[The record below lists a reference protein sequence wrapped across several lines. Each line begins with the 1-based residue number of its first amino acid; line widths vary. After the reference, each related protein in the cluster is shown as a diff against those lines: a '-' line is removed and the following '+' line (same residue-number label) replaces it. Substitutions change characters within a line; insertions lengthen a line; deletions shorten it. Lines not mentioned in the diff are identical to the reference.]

1 MLEDMTRC
9 VMNIESKYKD
19 TDEERPVMK
28 QGNLKTETNET
39 DQSSVQRPGRFSQR
53 TLEEPGSPR
62 QETFRPAAT
71 HRVTTDRLT
80 TDSNFIKKYEERS
93 LEAIKQS

>member
-28 QGNLKTETNET
+28 QENLKTETNET
-39 DQSSVQRPGRFSQR
+39 DQSSV
-53 TLEEPGSPR
+53 
-62 QETFRPAAT
+62 
-71 HRVTTDRLT
+71 
-80 TDSNFIKKYEERS
+80 
-93 LEAIKQS
+93 